1 LIVTVKPHRITW
13 TLAGLLALLL
23 VGIFGYMW
31 LEDFTLIEALY
42 MSIITLTSVGFG
54 EVRPLSDTGRLF
66 TTGYILLGFSGL
78 AFASHA
84 LVGSVVESVWTGGKE
99 TKKMQKKIAQLKSH
113 FILCGYGRVGAAAAE
128 HFKANQ
134 VDFVIIENSAEH
146 CQHIMEQG
154 HLHIHGDATHEETL
168 RAAGIKSATGLIA
181 LLNKDPDN
189 LFVVLSARELNPTL
203 HIISRAEDLSSEHK
217 ILRAGADNVISPFAS
232 AGIRI
237 AEDLLV
243 ATGRQAD
250 KEPLISQWVEVQKGS
265 SMAGITIEEVSRQ
278 MGARIFGL
286 RRDGQDTI
294 FPEAEISL
302 LQGDQLL
309 VLQDSKEPQ
318 TAGESMSP
326 HKVVIVDDNPVI
338 LRLYSRLLQKA
349 GFIPLPA
356 TNGQE
361 GLALILKEKPAVAV
375 IDFILPLLS
384 GIEICKKIRNQPEY
398 AEVKLLLF
406 TADERAEIKQQALDA
421 GADLVIRKGP
431 ESSEII
437 EAVQLVIK
445 NRHSPT
451 S

>member
-1 LIVTVKPHRITW
+1 MKPHRIIW
-13 TLAGLLALLL
+13 TLVALFSLLL
-23 VGIFGYMW
+23 LGILGYMGI
-31 LEDFTLIEALY
+31 EDFTFIEALY
-42 MSIITLTSVGFG
+42 MSVITLTSVGFG

-66 TTGYILLGFSGL
+66 TTGYIVMGFSGL

-84 LVGSVVESVWTGGKE
+84 LVGSIMETVWTGGKE
-99 TKKMQKKIAQLKSH
+99 RKKMNKKIAQLKSH

-128 HFKANQ
+128 HFKANR

-146 CQHIMEQG
+146 CQHIAEQG

-189 LFVVLSARELNPTL
+189 LFIVLSARELNPTL

-237 AEDLLV
+237 AEALLV

-250 KEPLISQWVEVQKGS
+250 KESLASQWIEIQNGS
-265 SMAGITIEEVSRQ
+265 SMAGATIEEVSRQ
-278 MGARIFGL
+278 MGTRIFGL
-286 RRDGQDTI
+286 RRAGQDTI
-294 FPEAEISL
+294 FPGPEVSL
-302 LQGDQLL
+302 RQGDQLL
-309 VLQDSKEPQ
+309 VIQDFSEPH
-318 TAGESMSP
+318 TAGEAIAP

-356 TNGQE
+356 ANGRE
-361 GLALILKEKPAVAV
+361 GLALILAEKPAVAV
-375 IDFILPLLS
+375 IDYILPLLS
-384 GIEICKKIRNQPEY
+384 GIEICEEVRSRPDC
-398 AEVKLLLF
+398 AGVKLLLF
-406 TADERAEIKQQALDA
+406 TADERAEVQQQALAA

-437 EAVQLVIK
+437 EAVQQAVR
-445 NRHSPT
+445 NHPAPT
-451 S
+451 A

>member
-1 LIVTVKPHRITW
+1 MKPHRITW